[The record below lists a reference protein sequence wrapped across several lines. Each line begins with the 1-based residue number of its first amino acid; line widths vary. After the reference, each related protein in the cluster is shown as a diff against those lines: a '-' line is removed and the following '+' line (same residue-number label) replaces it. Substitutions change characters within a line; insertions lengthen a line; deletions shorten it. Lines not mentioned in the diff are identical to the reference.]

1 MTCKLFRR
9 LSVFLALAAGVAGAT
24 LLAGPASA
32 EGKHEAPIRAMVE
45 KSMRAWAHDPIV
57 IAAIKEQN
65 ERHAKLTQADI
76 DTLDKQWRAE
86 VKAADK
92 PLIAKT
98 MGNTLS
104 TYLKKVEA
112 DSKGVYTEI
121 FVMDNKGLNVGQ
133 SDVTSDYWQGD
144 EDKWQKT
151 FLVGADAVFVD
162 KVEKDESSQQL
173 QSQVSFSIVDPASKQ
188 VIGAVTVGVNVEA
201 LD

>member
-1 MTCKLFRR
+1 MTSMLFRR
-9 LSVFLALAAGVAGAT
+9 LSLSLAFAVGLAGSA
-24 LLAGPASA
+24 LLATPASA
-32 EGKHEAPIRAMVE
+32 DGKHEAPIRALVE
-45 KSMRAWAHDPIV
+45 KSMRAWSQDPIV
-57 IAAIKEQN
+57 IAAVKEQN
-65 ERHAKLTQADI
+65 QRHAKLTQAEI

-92 PLIAKT
+92 PLIKKT
-98 MGNTLS
+98 MDNALS

-112 DSKGVYTEI
+112 ESKGLYTEI
-121 FVMDNKGLNVGQ
+121 FVMDDKGLNVGQ

-173 QSQVSFSIVDPASKQ
+173 QSQVSFAIVDPETKR
-188 VIGAVTVGVNVEA
+188 VIGAVTVGVNVEG